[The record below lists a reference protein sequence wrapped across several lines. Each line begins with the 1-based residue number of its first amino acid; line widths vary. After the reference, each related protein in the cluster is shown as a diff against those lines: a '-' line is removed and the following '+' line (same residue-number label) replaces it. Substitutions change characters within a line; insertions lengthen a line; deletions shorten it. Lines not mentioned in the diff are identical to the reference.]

1 VKPYVHDLER
11 RIRLASMLPP
21 PTGHLRVRVDPTTAQ
36 VYVDGFYM
44 GTVEDF
50 NGSVQDVNLEAGPH
64 RIEIPAPGYETL
76 TFDVKTETNRTITYR
91 GNLHPVRS

>member
-1 VKPYVHDLER
+1 MKPYVHDLER

-44 GTVEDF
+44 GTVEDV

-64 RIEIPAPGYETL
+64 RIEIPSTL
-76 TFDVKTETNRTITYR
+76 FDAFDDQRRLDNILMHLSAREA
-91 GNLHPVRS
+91 